1 MSSEDGAVSPPKVN
15 TGSSTVTVVEF
26 TVVVV
31 PFTVKSPGTVKSPDT
46 LTVTLEALP
55 IVTLEATAPKA

>member
-1 MSSEDGAVSPPKVN
+1 MSPPKVI

-31 PFTVKSPGTVKSPDT
+31 PFTVRLP
-46 LTVTLEALP
+46 LTDKFVNAPVLAVDAP
-55 IVTLEATAPKA
+55 IAAPFIEPPVIVILFEF